1 MARLLVK
8 IIIILS
14 FFSISL
20 FAQQGQGNLNRGSIS
35 GGVFDANDGSP
46 ITYANLVLLSV
57 KDTLQVK
64 GTTTDDKGKFILKSI
79 PFGDYFLDVQ
89 YVGYEKK
96 RTVVS
101 LSASIKNIDLGRI
114 TLKPSSVE
122 LRDVVVEGQKPPLS
136 YEIDRK
142 VIDVDQ
148 MQTVTSGNAADV
160 LENIPSVSVDID
172 GNVSLRGSTNF
183 TVLIDG
189 RPSVMD
195 AQDALQQIPAS
206 AIKSIELMTNP
217 SAKYDAEG
225 NAGIINIKLKKD
237 DNLGFS
243 GIMNAN
249 TGLNDK
255 YGGGFIMQYKTP
267 SLNYN
272 FSIDYNKRTYPG
284 TSTQQQQF
292 LLSGNNSYLNS
303 DGTRSRN
310 RNSFGLRGGLDFSLG
325 ENNIISIG
333 ARYGSRSGGHNSDL
347 NYTEWS
353 DSVPQPGFYYSA
365 NHRERSGSY
374 YAANV
379 NYDRKF
385 EDEGH
390 SLTAEFFLS
399 HRNSDELTLSAETQ
413 NGAQIS
419 GKKTTEVG
427 PSTEFRGK
435 LDFALPL
442 GEKSKFETGSQGEIN
457 ISQDGNNYYEFSTT
471 TGNYEFQQ
479 LFSNTTDYNRREL
492 AVYSIYSNEWG
503 NIGFQGGVRGEYTYR
518 TIDLTANNQSFSIDR
533 WDFFPTLHSSY
544 KFEGGSQLM
553 ASYTRRI
560 DRPHGWELEPFDTW
574 MDANNVRHGN
584 PSLQPEFIDS
594 YEFGFQTFVGE
605 ISFSNDFYY
614 KVSHNK
620 IEHVRSAYADNVTLI
635 TFDNVGQDYS
645 VGTEFMLTFEPIVK
659 VWNVNLTG
667 DVYDY
672 RINGVILNEPFEN
685 KSFNWSTR
693 FSNKVNFN
701 STTSLELNVRYNSPT
716 VSSQGRR
723 EGYFR
728 TDAAV
733 KKDFLNK
740 KLSLTLQVRDLF
752 KTGKW
757 EFTSQGQDYF
767 SYNYFTREAPR
778 VTLNVK
784 FNFNNYETEKRRSG
798 NGNDDVGEQPQE
810 F

>member
-1 MARLLVK
+1 MPRFLVSIIVILL
-8 IIIILS
+8 
-14 FFSISL
+14 FFCNVSI
-20 FAQQGQGNLNRGSIS
+20 AQQQQGISTKTTIS
-35 GGVFDANDGSP
+35 GGVYDANDGSP
-46 ITYANLVLLSV
+46 IIYANVVLLNA
-57 KDTLQVK
+57 KDSSQVR
-64 GTTTDDKGKFILKSI
+64 GTTTDENGIFILRSI
-79 PFGDYFLDVQ
+79 TFGSYLLDVQ
-89 YVGYEKK
+89 FVGYEKRRINISVSSSK
-96 RTVVS
+96 R
-101 LSASIKNIDLGRI
+101 NIDLGRI
-114 TLKPSSVE
+114 NLKPSSVQ
-122 LRDVVVEGQKPPLS
+122 LKDVLVEGSKPPLT
-136 YEIDRK
+136 YEIDKK

-148 MQTVTSGNAADV
+148 MQTVTSGNAADI

-172 GNVSLRGSTNF
+172 GNVSLRGSSNF
-183 TVLIDG
+183 TVLING
-189 RPSVMD
+189 QPSVMD

-243 GIMNAN
+243 GIVNTN
-249 TGLNDK
+249 TGLNNK

-272 FSIDYNKRTYPG
+272 FSIDYNRRTYPG

-303 DGTRSRN
+303 DGTRNRN
-310 RNSFGLRGGLDFSLG
+310 RNSFGLRGGLDFNLG
-325 ENNIISIG
+325 GNNIISIG

-347 NYTEWS
+347 NYMEWS
-353 DSVPQPGFYYSA
+353 DSNPQPDFYYSS

-374 YAANV
+374 YATNI
-379 NYDRKF
+379 NYNRKF
-385 EDEGH
+385 DDEGH
-390 SLTAEFFLS
+390 SLTAEFFMS

-413 NGAQIS
+413 NSAQIS
-419 GKKTTEVG
+419 GRKTTEVG

-435 LDFALPL
+435 IDFSLPL

-457 ISQDGNNYYEFSTT
+457 ISQDGNNYYEYSTA
-471 TGNYEFQQ
+471 TGNYEFQS
-479 LFSNTTDYNRREL
+479 LFSNITDYNRREL

-503 NIGFQGGVRGEYTYR
+503 NLGFQGGVRGEYTYR

-560 DRPHGWELEPFDTW
+560 DRPHGWQLEPFDTW

-584 PSLQPEFIDS
+584 PALQPEFIDS
-594 YEFGFQTFVGE
+594 YEFGFQTFFGR

-614 KVSHNK
+614 KISHNK
-620 IEHVRSAYADNVTLI
+620 VEHVRSAYADNVTLI

-645 VGTEFMLTFEPIVK
+645 LGSEFMLTLDPIVK
-659 VWNVNLTG
+659 VWNINLTG
-667 DVYDY
+667 DIYDY
-672 RINGVILNEPFEN
+672 KINGVILNEPYER

-693 FSNKVNFN
+693 FSNKITITN
-701 STTSLELNVRYNSPT
+701 STTVELNVRYNSPT

-728 TDAAV
+728 TDAAI
-733 KKDFLNK
+733 KKDLFDK

-752 KTGKW
+752 KTGRW
-757 EFTSQGQDYF
+757 EFTSQGADYF
-767 SYNYFTREAPR
+767 SYNYFTREAPG
-778 VTLNVK
+778 VMLNVK
-784 FNFNNYETEKRRSG
+784 FNFNNYEAEKQR
-798 NGNDDVGEQPQE
+798 NGNDDGGEQPQE

>member
-1 MARLLVK
+1 MFKK
-8 IIIILS
+8 IYYSLIIV
-14 FFSISL
+14 L
-20 FAQQGQGNLNRGSIS
+20 FATTLISAQQSNTAGSIS
-35 GGVFDANDGSP
+35 GRVFDANDGSL
-46 ITYANLVLLSV
+46 IIYANVVLLSA
-57 KDTLQVK
+57 KDTSQVK
-64 GTTTDDKGKFILKSI
+64 GTTTDNEGKFVLGSI
-79 PFGDYFLDVQ
+79 AFGSYLLDVQ
-89 YVGYEKK
+89 FVGYEKK
-96 RTVVS
+96 RIYVT
-101 LSASIKNIDLGRI
+101 LSASMKNIELGRI
-114 TLKPSSVE
+114 NLKPSSVE
-122 LRDVVVEGQKPPLS
+122 LKDVVVEGQKPPLS
-136 YEIDRK
+136 YEIDKK

-172 GNVSLRGSTNF
+172 GNVSLRGSSNF

-237 DNLGFS
+237 NNLGFS
-243 GIMNAN
+243 GIVNAN
-249 TGLNDK
+249 TGLNNK
-255 YGGGFIMQYKTP
+255 YGGGFITQYKTP

-272 FSIDYNKRTYPG
+272 FSINYNKRTYPG
-284 TSTQQQQF
+284 TSTQEQQF
-292 LLSGNNSYLNS
+292 LISGNNSYLNS
-303 DGTRSRN
+303 DGTRNRN
-310 RNSFGLRGGLDFSLG
+310 RNSFGLRGGLDFNLG
-325 ENNIISIG
+325 ENNIMSLG
-333 ARYGSRSGGHNSDL
+333 ARYGSRSGGNNSDL
-347 NYTEWS
+347 NYAGWS
-353 DSVPQPGFYYSA
+353 DSNPQPDFYYSA

-374 YAANV
+374 YAVNL

-390 SLTAEFFLS
+390 SLTAEFFVS
-399 HRNSDELTLSAETQ
+399 HNNSDELTLSAETQ
-413 NGAQIS
+413 NGSQIS
-419 GKKTTEVG
+419 GKKTTETG
-427 PSTEFRGK
+427 PSTRYRSK
-435 LDFALPL
+435 IDFSLPL
-442 GEKSKFETGSQGEIN
+442 GGKSKFETGSQGEIRL
-457 ISQDGNNYYEFSTT
+457 SEDGNNYYEYNTVTS
-471 TGNYEFQQ
+471 NYEFQPI
-479 LFSNTTDYNRREL
+479 FSNTTNYNRSEL
-492 AVYSIYSNEWG
+492 AFYSIYSNEWG
-503 NIGFQGGVRGEYTYR
+503 NLGFQGGVRGEYTYR

-560 DRPHGWELEPFDTW
+560 DRPRGWQLEPFDTW
-574 MDANNVRHGN
+574 TDANNVRHGN
-584 PSLQPEFIDS
+584 PALQPEFIDS
-594 YEFGFQTFVGE
+594 YEFGFQTFIGK

-620 IEHVRSAYADNVTLI
+620 VEHVRSAYSDNVTLN
-635 TFDNVGQDYS
+635 TFENVGQDYS
-645 VGTEFMLTFEPIVK
+645 TGTEFMLIFDPIVK

-672 RINGVILNEPFEN
+672 RINGVILNQSYEN

-693 FSNKVNFN
+693 FSNKVTITN
-701 STTSLELNVRYNSPT
+701 STSLEVNVRYNSPT

-728 TDAAV
+728 TDAAI
-733 KKDFLNK
+733 KKDFMNK
-740 KLSLTLQVRDLF
+740 RLSLTLQVRDLF

-757 EFTSQGQDYF
+757 EFTSQGADYF
-767 SYNYFTREAPR
+767 SYNHFTREAPS
-778 VTLNVK
+778 VMLNIK
-784 FNFNNYETEKRRSG
+784 FNFNNYEAEKQRNG
-798 NGNDDVGEQPQE
+798 NGDGGEEPQQ

>member
-1 MARLLVK
+1 MIKK
-8 IIIILS
+8 IYYSLIIV
-14 FFSISL
+14 L
-20 FAQQGQGNLNRGSIS
+20 FATTLISAQQSNTTGSIS
-35 GGVFDANDGSP
+35 GSVFDANDGSP
-46 ITYANLVLLSV
+46 IIYANVVLLSA
-57 KDTLQVK
+57 KDTSQVK
-64 GTTTDDKGKFILKSI
+64 GTTTDNEGKFVLRSI
-79 PFGDYFLDVQ
+79 PFGNYVLGVQ
-89 YVGYEKK
+89 FVGYEKK
-96 RTVVS
+96 RISVS
-101 LSASIKNIDLGRI
+101 LSASMKNVELSRI
-114 TLKPSSVE
+114 NLKPSSVE
-122 LRDVVVEGQKPPLS
+122 LKDVVVEGRKPPLT
-136 YEIDRK
+136 YEIDKK

-172 GNVSLRGSTNF
+172 GNVSLRGSSNF

-237 DNLGFS
+237 DNLGLS
-243 GIMNAN
+243 GIVNAN
-249 TGLNDK
+249 TGLNNK

-272 FSIDYNKRTYPG
+272 FSIDYNRRTYPG
-284 TSTQQQQF
+284 TSTQEQQF
-292 LLSGNNSYLNS
+292 ILDGNNSYLNS
-303 DGTRSRN
+303 DGTRNRN
-310 RNSFGLRGGLDFSLG
+310 RNSFGLRGGLDFNLG
-325 ENNIISIG
+325 ENNIMSIG
-333 ARYGSRSGGHNSDL
+333 ARYGSRSGGNNSNL
-347 NYTEWS
+347 NYMEWS
-353 DSVPQPGFYYSA
+353 DSIPQPDFYYSA
-365 NHRERSGSY
+365 NTRERSGSY
-374 YAANV
+374 YAANL

-385 EDEGH
+385 EDKGH

-399 HRNSDELTLSAETQ
+399 HRKSDELTLSAETQ

-419 GKKTTEVG
+419 GKKTTEAG

-435 LDFALPL
+435 IDFSLPL
-442 GEKSKFETGSQGEIN
+442 GEKSKFETGSKGEIN
-457 ISQDGNNYYEFSTT
+457 ISQDGNNYYEYNTATS
-471 TGNYEFQQ
+471 NYEFQS

-503 NIGFQGGVRGEYTYR
+503 NLGFQGGVRGEYTYR

-560 DRPHGWELEPFDTW
+560 DRPHGWQLEPFDTW

-584 PSLQPEFIDS
+584 PALQPEFIDS
-594 YEFGFQTFVGE
+594 YEIGFQTFLGQ
-605 ISFSNDFYY
+605 ISLSNDFYY
-614 KVSHNK
+614 KISHNK
-620 IEHVRSAYADNVTLI
+620 VEFVRSAYSNNVTLT
-635 TFDNVGQDYS
+635 TFENVGQDYS
-645 VGTEFMLTFEPIVK
+645 LGTEFMLTFDPIVK
-659 VWNVNLTG
+659 IWNLNLTG

-672 RINGVILNEPFEN
+672 RINGVIFNQSYEN
-685 KSFNWSTR
+685 TSFNWSTR
-693 FSNKVNFN
+693 FSNKVTITN
-701 STTSLELNVRYNSPT
+701 STSLELNVRYNSPT

-728 TDAAV
+728 TDAAI
-733 KKDFLNK
+733 KKDFMNK
-740 KLSLTLQVRDLF
+740 RLSLTLQIRDLF

-757 EFTSQGQDYF
+757 EFTSRGADYF
-767 SYNYFTREAPR
+767 SYNHFTREAPS
-778 VTLNVK
+778 VMLNIK
-784 FNFNNYETEKRRSG
+784 FNFNNYEAEKQRNG
-798 NGNDDVGEQPQE
+798 NGNGGEESQQ

>member
-1 MARLLVK
+1 MIKK
-8 IIIILS
+8 IYYSLIIV
-14 FFSISL
+14 L
-20 FAQQGQGNLNRGSIS
+20 FATTLISAQQSNTTGSIS
-35 GGVFDANDGSP
+35 GSVFDANDGSP
-46 ITYANLVLLSV
+46 IIYANVVLLSA
-57 KDTLQVK
+57 KDTSQVK
-64 GTTTDDKGKFILKSI
+64 GTTTDNEGKFVLRSI
-79 PFGDYFLDVQ
+79 PFGNYVLGVQ
-89 YVGYEKK
+89 FVGYEKK
-96 RTVVS
+96 RISVS
-101 LSASIKNIDLGRI
+101 LSASMKNVELSRI
-114 TLKPSSVE
+114 NLKPSSVE
-122 LRDVVVEGQKPPLS
+122 LKDVVVEGRKPPLT
-136 YEIDRK
+136 YEIDKK

-172 GNVSLRGSTNF
+172 GNVSLRGSSNF

-237 DNLGFS
+237 DNLGLS
-243 GIMNAN
+243 GIVNAN
-249 TGLNDK
+249 TGLNNK

-272 FSIDYNKRTYPG
+272 FSIDYNRRTYPG
-284 TSTQQQQF
+284 TSTQEQQF
-292 LLSGNNSYLNS
+292 ILDGNNSYLNS
-303 DGTRSRN
+303 DGIRNRN
-310 RNSFGLRGGLDFSLG
+310 RNSFGFRGGLDFNLG
-325 ENNIISIG
+325 ENNLISMG
-333 ARYGSRSGGHNSDL
+333 ARYGSRSGGNNSNL
-347 NYTEWS
+347 NYMEWS
-353 DSVPQPGFYYSA
+353 DSIPQPDFYYSA
-365 NHRERSGSY
+365 NTRERSGSY
-374 YAANV
+374 YAANL

-385 EDEGH
+385 EDKGH

-399 HRNSDELTLSAETQ
+399 HRKSDELTLSAETQ

-419 GKKTTEVG
+419 GKKTTEAG

-435 LDFALPL
+435 IDFSLPL
-442 GEKSKFETGSQGEIN
+442 GEKSKFETGSKGEIN
-457 ISQDGNNYYEFSTT
+457 ISQDGNNYYEYNTATS
-471 TGNYEFQQ
+471 NYEFQS

-503 NIGFQGGVRGEYTYR
+503 NLGFQGGVRGEYTYR

-560 DRPHGWELEPFDTW
+560 DRPHGWQLEPFDTW

-584 PSLQPEFIDS
+584 PALQPEFIDS
-594 YEFGFQTFVGE
+594 YEIGFQTFLGQ
-605 ISFSNDFYY
+605 ISLSNDFYY
-614 KVSHNK
+614 KISHNK
-620 IEHVRSAYADNVTLI
+620 VEFVRSAYSNNVTLT
-635 TFDNVGQDYS
+635 TFENVGQDYS
-645 VGTEFMLTFEPIVK
+645 LGTEFMLTFDPIVK
-659 VWNVNLTG
+659 IWNLNLTG

-672 RINGVILNEPFEN
+672 RINGVIFNQSYEN
-685 KSFNWSTR
+685 TSFNWSTR
-693 FSNKVNFN
+693 FSNKVTITN
-701 STTSLELNVRYNSPT
+701 STSLELNVRYNSPT

-728 TDAAV
+728 TDAAI
-733 KKDFLNK
+733 KKDFMNK
-740 KLSLTLQVRDLF
+740 RLSLTLQIRDLF

-757 EFTSQGQDYF
+757 EFTSQGADYF
-767 SYNYFTREAPR
+767 SYNHFTREAPS
-778 VTLNVK
+778 VMLNIK
-784 FNFNNYETEKRRSG
+784 FNFNNYEAEKQRNG
-798 NGNDDVGEQPQE
+798 NGNGGEESQQ

>member
-1 MARLLVK
+1 MIKKMYYALAVILVATT
-8 IIIILS
+8 L
-14 FFSISL
+14 IS
-20 FAQQGQGNLNRGSIS
+20 AQRNNTTGSIS
-35 GGVFDANDGSP
+35 GSVFDINDGSP
-46 ITYANLVLLSV
+46 IVYANVVLLSA
-57 KDTLQVK
+57 KDTSQVK
-64 GTTTDDKGKFILKSI
+64 GTTTDEKGKFVLRSI
-79 PFGDYFLDVQ
+79 PLGDFILNVQ
-89 YVGYEKK
+89 FVGYEKK
-96 RTVVS
+96 SVMVS
-101 LSASIKNIDLGRI
+101 LSASRRNIELGRI
-114 TLKPSSVE
+114 NLKPSSVE
-122 LRDVVVEGQKPPLS
+122 LKDVVVEGRKPPLT
-136 YEIDRK
+136 YEIDKK

-148 MQTVTSGNAADV
+148 MQTVSSGNAADV

-172 GNVSLRGSTNF
+172 GNVSLRGSSNF

-237 DNLGFS
+237 NNLGFS
-243 GIMNAN
+243 GIVNAN
-249 TGLNDK
+249 TGLNNK
-255 YGGGFIMQYKTP
+255 YGGGFITQYKTP

-272 FSIDYNKRTYPG
+272 FSIDYNRRTYPG

-292 LLSGNNSYLNS
+292 LLNGNNSYLNS

-310 RNSFGLRGGLDFSLG
+310 RNSFGLRGGLDFNLG
-325 ENNIISIG
+325 ENNIMSIG
-333 ARYGSRSGGHNSDL
+333 ARYGSRSGGNNSDL

-353 DSVPQPGFYYSA
+353 DFAPQADFYYSA

-374 YAANV
+374 YAVNL

-385 EDEGH
+385 QDDGH
-390 SLTAEFFLS
+390 SLTAELFVS
-399 HRNSDELTLSAETQ
+399 HNNSDELTLSAETQ

-419 GKKTTEVG
+419 GKKTTETG
-427 PSTEFRGK
+427 PSTRYRGK
-435 LDFALPL
+435 IDFSLPL
-442 GEKSKFETGSQGEIN
+442 GKKSKFETGSKGEIRL
-457 ISQDGNNYYEFSTT
+457 SEDGNNYYQYSTA
-471 TGNYEFQQ
+471 TGNYEFQPV
-479 LFSNTTDYNRREL
+479 FSNTTNYNRSEL
-492 AVYSIYSNEWG
+492 ALYSIYSNEWG
-503 NIGFQGGVRGEYTYR
+503 NLGFQGGVRGEYTYR

-560 DRPHGWELEPFDTW
+560 DRPRGWQLEPFDTW

-584 PSLQPEFIDS
+584 PALQPEFIDS
-594 YEFGFQTFVGE
+594 YEFGFQTFIGK

-620 IEHVRSAYADNVTLI
+620 VEHVRSAYSDNVTLN
-635 TFDNVGQDYS
+635 TFENVGQDYS
-645 VGTEFMLTFEPIVK
+645 TGTEFMLIFDPIVK

-672 RINGVILNEPFEN
+672 RVKGVIFNEPFEN
-685 KSFNWSTR
+685 TSFNWSTR
-693 FSNKVNFN
+693 FSNKVSFSN
-701 STTSLELNVRYNSPT
+701 TTSLELNVRYNSPT

-728 TDAAV
+728 TDAAI
-733 KKDFLNK
+733 KKDFMNK

-752 KTGKW
+752 RTGRW
-757 EFTSQGQDYF
+757 EFTSQGADYF
-767 SYNYFTREAPR
+767 SYNHFTREAPR
-778 VTLNVK
+778 VMLNIK
-784 FNFNNYETEKRRSG
+784 FNFNNYEVKEQRNG
-798 NGNDDVGEQPQE
+798 NGEGGEEPQQ